1 MNELVLVPQLFE
13 SRIDKQRCEVNLAAL
28 AGAEHA
34 EQRVVAQILFFITK
48 IWKII
53 RGYIFGYAP
62 YLCYLC
68 YLCDFFI
75 DQSENSSA
83 IFWRLLDYCLSLQ
96 RQIVDIMSYTKETLV
111 INNPS
116 EKLLK
121 AIEELRRKKLERLEK
136 LRNMKP
142 EEFNRRVILT

>member
-1 MNELVLVPQLFE
+1 M
-13 SRIDKQRCEVNLAAL
+13 
-28 AGAEHA
+28 
-34 EQRVVAQILFFITK
+34 
-48 IWKII
+48 
-53 RGYIFGYAP
+53 
-62 YLCYLC
+62 CYLWNPSP
-68 YLCDFFI
+68 LFI